1 MLSRRAFVGGAAI
14 APLAIGPAN
23 AAAGGGK
30 RGRTMR
36 YVSFRSPNGQTG
48 YGRLDGD
55 AVIDLGSA
63 PGAPADLKAA
73 LAQGALARLG
83 DGARLPLAEL
93 VLLPVIPNPGKILCV
108 GLNYAEHVKET
119 GREQKEHPA
128 IFTRWA
134 DTLVAHGQPLVLPPE
149 TARFDYEGE
158 LAVVIGRSGR
168 RIRRADAMA
177 HVAGFAVFNDA
188 SARDWQRHNIQFT
201 PGKNFPATGAF
212 GPALVTPDEAGDLA
226 AVRVQTRLNGQLVQ
240 DQPISDMIWDI
251 PAIIEYVSAFTPL
264 APGDVIATGTPGGVG
279 DKRNPPLYM
288 KAGDQVEV
296 AIGPIGTL
304 SNRVIAEI

>member
-1 MLSRRAFVGGAAI
+1 MLDRRAFVGGAA
-14 APLAIGPAN
+14 AASLAKLPAN
-23 AAAGGGK
+23 VAARGGK
-30 RGRTMR
+30 RGKTMR
-36 YVSFRSPNGQTG
+36 YVSFMGAGGKAS
-48 YGRLDGD
+48 YGRLDGE
-55 AVIDLGSA
+55 AVIELGGA
-63 PGAPADLKAA
+63 QGAPADLKAA
-73 LAQGALARLG
+73 IAQGALGRLA
-83 DGARLPLAEL
+83 DGERLPLAKL

-108 GLNYAEHVKET
+108 GLNYAEHVAET

-134 DTLVAHGQPLVLPPE
+134 DTLVAHGQPLVHPPE
-149 TARFDYEGE
+149 TSRFDYEGE
-158 LAVVIGRSGR
+158 LAVVIGRGGR
-168 RIRRADAMA
+168 RISRADALA

-212 GPALVTPDEAGDLA
+212 GPALVTPEEAGDLTEA
-226 AVRVQTRLNGQLVQ
+226 RVQTRLNGALVQ
-240 DQPISDMIWDI
+240 DQPISDMIWDV

-288 KAGDQVEV
+288 KPGDQVEV
-296 AIGPIGTL
+296 SIGSIGTL
-304 SNRVIAEI
+304 TNRIIAEI